1 MDSTRFDRLTR
12 AVAVRLTRRGML
24 GGMAGAA
31 AVGLG
36 GASGVRFVVAQTDS
50 EERSVELYEAMSAL
64 ARSHA
69 GSCADLTAKIRSFT
83 DEHQDEIGQIT
94 VEQRGWDDNRKRAH
108 VASYGDRREAATMAM
123 ESAAFRCRSA
133 ADPEPFPGLTGASS
147 GSIGT
152 PVATPVAG
160 ITADA
165 FRKAARPARGS
176 LNCPDTTLMCTIT
189 NGINSVYPVGTQI
202 GTISVGQCA
211 QGAGGA
217 CNPCD
222 QGNDNYAGTCS
233 NDWGPCYSGQY
244 PNGTYTCQ
252 GVAVSG
258 GNSCDCSSTCAS
270 VTTGECITFAAG
282 GLAGSDCAS
291 CWTSMCV
298 SQSTCETNCTS
309 NECCNTACSEAS
321 PPPPPQGGD
330 D

>member
-1 MDSTRFDRLTR
+1 MDGTRFDRLTR
-12 AVAVRLTRRGML
+12 AVAVRLTRRSVL

-31 AVGLG
+31 AVGLSG
-36 GASGVRFVVAQTDS
+36 GGGVRFAAAQGDL
-50 EERSVELYEAMSAL
+50 EERSIELYEAMAAL
-64 ARSHA
+64 AQSHA
-69 GSCADLTAKIRSFT
+69 GSCADLTAKIQSFT

-94 VEQRGWDDNRKRAH
+94 VEQRGWDDDRKRTH
-108 VASYGDRREAATMAM
+108 VATYGDRRESATVGM

-133 ADPEPFPGLTGASS
+133 ADPEPFPGLTGSAS
-147 GSIGT
+147 GSDAT
-152 PVATPVAG
+152 PVATPVAALG
-160 ITADA
+160 AMRSA
-165 FRKAARPARGS
+165 KAVPARG
-176 LNCPDTTLMCTIT
+176 LDCPDTTLMCTIT
-189 NGINSVYPVGTQI
+189 NGINSNYPVGTQI

-211 QGAGGA
+211 QGVGGA

-258 GNSCDCSSTCAS
+258 GNTCDCSSTCSS
-270 VTTGECITFAAG
+270 VTTGECITFAAS

-298 SQSTCETNCTS
+298 SQATCETNCTS